1 MQLTQAASVV
11 IPTLNEV
18 AHVRA
23 AIDSVRQEAEVIVVD
38 GGSQDGTPTVAE
50 RAGALVIR
58 CCPGRGR
65 QLDTGARAAS
75 GRWIVFLHADTRLEA
90 GWATDLERLPEV
102 FVGGAFRFR
111 LDPPRAGYRWIEAGV
126 GLRCRLLRLP
136 YGDQAIF
143 ARRSEY
149 HRAGGF
155 RDCPILEDVDFIRRL
170 GRLGPLAFPPRRAF
184 TSARRWE
191 QRGLL
196 ATTALNGL
204 VLALGLAGWPRQQ
217 LARLYGRAA

>member
-1 MQLTQAASVV
+1 MSDRV
-11 IPTLNEV
+11 EV
-18 AHVRA
+18 RK
-23 AIDSVRQEAEVIVVD
+23 
-38 GGSQDGTPTVAE
+38 TYK
-50 RAGALVIR
+50 L
-58 CCPGRGR
+58 
-65 QLDTGARAAS
+65 
-75 GRWIVFLHADTRLEA
+75 
-90 GWATDLERLPEV
+90 
-102 FVGGAFRFR
+102 FVGGAFRFC
-111 LDPPRAGYRWIEAGV
+111 LDPPRASYRWIEAGV
-126 GLRCRLLRLP
+126 DLRCALLRLP

-143 ARRSEY
+143 VRRPEY

-155 RDCPILEDVDFIRRL
+155 PDCPILEDVDFIRHL

>member
-1 MQLTQAASVV
+1 MQDAVSVV

-23 AIDSVRQEAEVIVVD
+23 AIESVRQAEVIVVD
-38 GGSQDGTPTVAE
+38 GGSQDGTATVAE
-50 RAGALVIR
+50 RAGARVIR
-58 CCPGRGR
+58 CDPGRGR
-65 QLDTGARAAS
+65 QLDAGARTAR

-90 GWATDLERLPEV
+90 GWAADLECLPDV

-111 LDPPRAGYRWIEAGV
+111 LDPPRPGYRWIEAGV

-143 ARRSEY
+143 ARRSAY
-149 HRAGGF
+149 DRAGGF
-155 RDCPILEDVDFIRRL
+155 PDCPILEDVDFIRHL
-170 GRLGPLAFPPRRAF
+170 GRLGPLAFPARRAF

-196 ATTALNGL
+196 ATTVLNGL
-204 VLALGLAGWPRQQ
+204 VLALGLAGCPRQQ
-217 LARLYGRAA
+217 LARLYGRVA